1 MPISQS
7 EPMSENWMDRQ
18 AGITLGN
25 GQLRLKIHN
34 WRTPTLTFAIEN
46 NPNGNL
52 KCDLE
57 AGIENSEIIRVDFR
71 IPINYPDGMMGI
83 MGSIEAL
90 FECPKRIAMSNIETG
105 PAPALRE
112 SKNMERH
119 SYHIKWTTP
128 WETSSC
134 QVSWMKAKEKLP
146 TMKFKFVSGRI
157 RRPVEQ
163 MIVTVDGRDKFYQ
176 KISKKDPNTY
186 GKWMAYPVQI
196 WLRIQWLMSRTKDI
210 DNKLFD
216 KLLVDETSRFS
227 IQKKIKGN
235 KASKKSPK
243 RVPEHST
250 VEEENSEE
258 EKPDA
263 SVMSHPEQSLLG
275 REHTIETMGSQK
287 STQKQAPYEEATQ
300 EEATQHKLS
309 HELNQY
315 ELTEQESAQHEAT
328 QKELTKKVSALTI
341 DTQKSNKRYKGKC
354 KGKGKGKCT
363 PGLSSSN
370 TGKRDVG
377 KKNVGRIT
385 DRITEQRGSD
395 QHGSDQRGDLLPG
408 VHGIA
413 LQEVPIK
420 QQLAA
425 VASQQ
430 TQTISDP
437 VFPTTPNDLTAPLSP
452 SFETARTHLSPRT
465 YLPLSTMSSFCTP
478 TSALWRID
486 EDDGEESVKAE
497 ENEPAATSDE
507 LFLTPQ
513 GGEAGLRCP
522 VSNNR
527 DKVWF
532 SDPEEYH
539 GDHEAQEPVLHR
551 SESFSVASLGLY
563 RGQEMTSSSQTTDP
577 PLTPRASSALS
588 TTDSAEFGIDD
599 PSSDG
604 AIQPYDQTSAESSR
618 PGKRIVYKKKKQGK
632 RKLREL
638 MKRQQARDADV
649 ELPVSPASSQTNG
662 MEGHSP
668 SPPELSED
676 NELTPTVK
684 QFGNTGAPPPG
695 LLLDLRT
702 LGVTCHEPFCEAL
715 CCLGVGVS
723 VVCPKCGPFSLVRY
737 CGKDHLWEDAKRHW
751 VVCTQLPVLEQCLA
765 SSISHDLLV
774 GPPMLP
780 NLHQWDKPERHR
792 QALWFSSA
800 RDRGDYFVFAEWDD
814 LVKVEDDPAS
824 HLQLRC
830 SPRIAHIVRF
840 ENAEEKDRFRRCLAI
855 CLFAA
860 IEHPALVD
868 YLYRLVRDWMRAHNM
883 WASDKDM
890 DSMLRYQM
898 GLEMGGAIDQS
909 RLGLRHA
916 CETEWIGADRR
927 HCGNLICASER
938 RPTLL
943 GNHDMGLGFRKVC
956 ESLESKYWILRAH
969 RATHPSVSDVVA
981 RTRGGG
987 FPGVL
992 SEDRRTFHRGIGWD
1006 GVGAGPMELEMPG
1019 SG

>member
-1 MPISQS
+1 
-7 EPMSENWMDRQ
+7 
-18 AGITLGN
+18 
-25 GQLRLKIHN
+25 
-34 WRTPTLTFAIEN
+34 
-46 NPNGNL
+46 
-52 KCDLE
+52 
-57 AGIENSEIIRVDFR
+57 
-71 IPINYPDGMMGI
+71 
-83 MGSIEAL
+83 
-90 FECPKRIAMSNIETG
+90 
-105 PAPALRE
+105 
-112 SKNMERH
+112 
-119 SYHIKWTTP
+119 
-128 WETSSC
+128 
-134 QVSWMKAKEKLP
+134 
-146 TMKFKFVSGRI
+146 
-157 RRPVEQ
+157 
-163 MIVTVDGRDKFYQ
+163 
-176 KISKKDPNTY
+176 
-186 GKWMAYPVQI
+186 
-196 WLRIQWLMSRTKDI
+196 
-210 DNKLFD
+210 
-216 KLLVDETSRFS
+216 
-227 IQKKIKGN
+227 
-235 KASKKSPK
+235 
-243 RVPEHST
+243 
-250 VEEENSEE
+250 
-258 EKPDA
+258 
-263 SVMSHPEQSLLG
+263 
-275 REHTIETMGSQK
+275 
-287 STQKQAPYEEATQ
+287 
-300 EEATQHKLS
+300 
-309 HELNQY
+309 
-315 ELTEQESAQHEAT
+315 
-328 QKELTKKVSALTI
+328 
-341 DTQKSNKRYKGKC
+341 
-354 KGKGKGKCT
+354 
-363 PGLSSSN
+363 
-370 TGKRDVG
+370 
-377 KKNVGRIT
+377 
-385 DRITEQRGSD
+385 
-395 QHGSDQRGDLLPG
+395 
-408 VHGIA
+408 
-413 LQEVPIK
+413 
-420 QQLAA
+420 
-425 VASQQ
+425 
-430 TQTISDP
+430 
-437 VFPTTPNDLTAPLSP
+437 
-452 SFETARTHLSPRT
+452 
-465 YLPLSTMSSFCTP
+465 MSSFCTP

-604 AIQPYDQTSAESSR
+604 TIQPYDQTSAESSR

-649 ELPVSPASSQTNG
+649 ELPISPASSQTNG

-840 ENAEEKDRFRRCLAI
+840 EDAEEKDRFRRCLAI

-868 YLYRLVRDWMRAHNM
+868 FLYRLVRDWMRAHNM